1 VLRKQEI
8 EEDLMTAVED
18 ILAKVS
24 QLIREGG
31 IRKLKVSHRDK
42 VLVEIP
48 LTAGVVGALLAPHLA
63 ALAIFS
69 SLLTGCKITIGEDG
83 Q

>member
-1 VLRKQEI
+1 MREQRI
-8 EEDLMTAVED
+8 EEDLMTTIED
-18 ILAKVS
+18 MLAKVS
-24 QLIREGG
+24 QLIREGC
-31 IRKLKVSHRDK
+31 IRKLKVSHGDK

-48 LTAGVVGALLAPHLA
+48 LTAGVVGALVAPHLA

-69 SLLTGCKITIGEDG
+69 GLLTGCKITIEESE